1 MVSFFSPISFI
12 AIWTSE
18 RRVDLS
24 GLILKP
30 LLLVPEANYFL
41 PSLTLSPEISFLFFK
56 IASASSAII
65 CGFLNAETRVP
76 YIPFL
81 VFRGGDP
88 SERQTDSSSSEINSI
103 ISLLRAVSLEFPILV
118 AIALWLYC

>member
-41 PSLTLSPEISFLFFK
+41 PLLTLSP
-56 IASASSAII
+56 
-65 CGFLNAETRVP
+65 
-76 YIPFL
+76 
-81 VFRGGDP
+81 
-88 SERQTDSSSSEINSI
+88 
-103 ISLLRAVSLEFPILV
+103 
-118 AIALWLYC
+118 